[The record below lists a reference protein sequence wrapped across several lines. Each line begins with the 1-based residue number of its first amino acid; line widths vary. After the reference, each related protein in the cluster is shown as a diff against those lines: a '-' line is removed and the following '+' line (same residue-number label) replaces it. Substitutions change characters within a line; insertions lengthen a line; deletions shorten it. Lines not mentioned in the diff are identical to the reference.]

1 MATKKLLLNKNK
13 YTKNSFS
20 KKGDNIIGSN
30 SEIILKHIKDSKKLD
45 YTKILKEFCFGQKA
59 EDFIVNLIFRNNKG
73 TFIDVGAND
82 GIKYSNSFAFSKL
95 GWKGICIEA
104 HPDYY
109 KICCENR
116 DNEFTKILNV
126 ACGKEDSSNVTFYA
140 NFRGSLSTLNPNLD
154 SFYKENYKEFY
165 HDINYNGKIKN
176 FLNGKIE
183 VEGKKLDTI
192 INENIE
198 FLENK
203 IDLLS
208 IDVDGSEEY
217 LLKGFNILEHK
228 PRVVIFEVSVL
239 RNVIENYMKDKKYYK
254 LYDNKLNA
262 IYCRDKEDYLLFN
275 KSIKNLKNNII
286 IYKPPH
292 PIDD

>member
-1 MATKKLLLNKNK
+1 MTSKKLLLNKNK
-13 YTKNSFS
+13 ATKNSFS

-30 SEIILKHIKDSKKLD
+30 SEIILKHIKDSNKLD

-126 ACGKEDSSNVTFYA
+126 ACGKEDSSNVTLYA

-154 SFYKENYKEFY
+154 SFYKENYK
-165 HDINYNGKIKN
+165 
-176 FLNGKIE
+176 
-183 VEGKKLDTI
+183 
-192 INENIE
+192 
-198 FLENK
+198 
-203 IDLLS
+203 
-208 IDVDGSEEY
+208 
-217 LLKGFNILEHK
+217 
-228 PRVVIFEVSVL
+228 
-239 RNVIENYMKDKKYYK
+239 
-254 LYDNKLNA
+254 
-262 IYCRDKEDYLLFN
+262 
-275 KSIKNLKNNII
+275 
-286 IYKPPH
+286 
-292 PIDD
+292 